1 MSKTRFILVLTCF
14 VAIMMIFVGISMQ
27 RDLNKNRV
35 VNSVQV
41 KEYKINNMAASTN
54 MLFKESENEEFKNN
68 KKMLFEEVEME
79 TAPASIIVPPRIEV
93 YEGMTLDELAEKL
106 NRHLGNDIIAGKGK
120 LIATECINRGVDPYI
135 ATSIILHETGCK
147 TKCSNLA
154 RYCYNFGGQKG
165 KPSCNGGSFK
175 KFDSIDEG
183 LVGMISNLYKN
194 YYAMGLN
201 TVELIAPKYCE
212 GNTWAG
218 KINWFVNNIRNN

>member
-1 MSKTRFILVLTCF
+1 MRKTRFILVLTCF
-14 VAIMMIFVGISMQ
+14 VAVMMIYVGLSMQ
-27 RDLNKNRV
+27 KNLSNGKIVNKINF
-35 VNSVQV
+35 NDF
-41 KEYKINNMAASTN
+41 KINNMAASTN
-54 MLFKESENEEFKNN
+54 MILKDSENEEFKSNN
-68 KKMLFEEVEME
+68 LLFQEVEME
-79 TAPASIIVPPRIEV
+79 VAPASVIVPPRIEV

-106 NRHLGNDIIAGKGK
+106 NRNLGNDIIAGKGK
-120 LIATECINRGVDPYI
+120 LIATECINKSVDPYV

-147 TKCSNLA
+147 THCSNLA

-183 LVGMISNLYKN
+183 LVGMINNLYKN

-218 KINWFVNNIRNN
+218 KINWFVNSIRNS

>member
-1 MSKTRFILVLTCF
+1 MRKTRFILVLTCF
-14 VAIMMIFVGISMQ
+14 VAVMMIYVGLSMQ
-27 RDLNKNRV
+27 KNLGNGKIANKINLNDF
-35 VNSVQV
+35 
-41 KEYKINNMAASTN
+41 KINNMAASTN
-54 MLFKESENEEFKNN
+54 MILKDTENEEFKSSNL
-68 KKMLFEEVEME
+68 LFQEVEME
-79 TAPASIIVPPRIEV
+79 VAPASVIVPPRIEV

-106 NRHLGNDIIAGKGK
+106 NRNLGNDIIAGKGK
-120 LIATECINRGVDPYI
+120 LIATECINKGVDPYV

-147 TKCSNLA
+147 TNCSNLA

-183 LVGMISNLYKN
+183 LVGMINNLYKN

-218 KINWFVNNIRNN
+218 KINWFVNSIRNS

>member
-1 MSKTRFILVLTCF
+1 MRKTRFILVLTCF
-14 VAIMMIFVGISMQ
+14 VAVMMIYVGLSMQ
-27 RDLNKNRV
+27 KNLSNGKIVNKINF
-35 VNSVQV
+35 NDF
-41 KEYKINNMAASTN
+41 KINNMAASTN
-54 MLFKESENEEFKNN
+54 MILKDSENEEFKSNN
-68 KKMLFEEVEME
+68 LLFQEVEME
-79 TAPASIIVPPRIEV
+79 VAPASLIVPPRIEV

-106 NRHLGNDIIAGKGK
+106 NRNLGNDIIAGKGK
-120 LIATECINRGVDPYI
+120 LIATECINKGVDPYV

-147 TKCSNLA
+147 THCSNLA

-183 LVGMISNLYKN
+183 LVGMINNLYKN

-218 KINWFVNNIRNN
+218 KINWFVNSIRNS

>member
-1 MSKTRFILVLTCF
+1 MRKTRFILVLTCF
-14 VAIMMIFVGISMQ
+14 VAVMMIYVGLSMQ
-27 RDLNKNRV
+27 KNLSNGKIVNKINF
-35 VNSVQV
+35 NDF
-41 KEYKINNMAASTN
+41 KINNMAASTN
-54 MLFKESENEEFKNN
+54 MILKDSENEEFKSNN
-68 KKMLFEEVEME
+68 LLFQEVEME
-79 TAPASIIVPPRIEV
+79 VAPASVIVPPRIEV

-106 NRHLGNDIIAGKGK
+106 NRNLGNDIIAGKGK
-120 LIATECINRGVDPYI
+120 LIATECINKGVDPYV

-147 TKCSNLA
+147 THCSNLA

-183 LVGMISNLYKN
+183 LVGMINNLYKN

-218 KINWFVNNIRNN
+218 KINWFVNSIRNS